1 MAVTRCICHN
11 VSFERLKSLAASI
24 GPDFDALSRET
35 GCGTGCG
42 MCVPYIHYMLQTGK
56 TSVPI
61 LNKAQIEALMQ
72 QRECRASGG
81 AA

>member
-42 MCVPYIHYMLQTGK
+42 MCVPYIFYMLQTGR

-61 LNKAQIEALMQ
+61 LSKAQVESLMQ